1 MPKTLQFKIEEYIRK
16 KKIMRMMKI
25 TSTAVS
31 WDCGLDILA
40 FDTDQLCVL
49 AAIYAAREPAEAACP

>member
-1 MPKTLQFKIEEYIRK
+1 MGMIQ
-16 KKIMRMMKI
+16 I

-40 FDTDQLCVL
+40 FDTDQLYVL